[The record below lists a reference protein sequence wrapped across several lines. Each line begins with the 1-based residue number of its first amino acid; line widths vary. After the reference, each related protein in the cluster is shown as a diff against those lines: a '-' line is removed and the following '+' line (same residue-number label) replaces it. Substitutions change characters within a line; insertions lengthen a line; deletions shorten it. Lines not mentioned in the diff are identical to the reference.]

1 MRALA
6 ALLQATLTLA
16 TLCSAQ
22 APLRWSELPP
32 LPDTPGFGGP
42 FVGVLDT
49 ALVVAG
55 GANFPEAPPWQGGQK
70 IWHDDVYV
78 LDEGADA
85 WRIAGKLP
93 EERAYGSALSTRFG
107 VALLGG
113 SG

>member
-6 ALLQATLTLA
+6 ALLQATLALA

-22 APLRWSELPP
+22 ASLRWSELPP

-55 GANFPEAPPWQGGQK
+55 GAGLLVAGAAALIVAPLLLFGLG
-70 IWHDDVYV
+70 IWI
-78 LDEGADA
+78 LLRLLRPQPTA
-85 WRIAGKLP
+85 IA
-93 EERAYGSALSTRFG
+93 TRG
-107 VALLGG
+107 
-113 SG
+113 